1 MARKKPVAGNN
12 NKRPHNRPR
21 KQAVS
26 LNTDLVVL
34 AIDAAFEVITQA
46 GFNYRQQNVY
56 PYLQQK
62 GFSIKRSQESLAR
75 RVYVAPEAVKPH
87 VIYMTGVGHG
97 GYDSYTGDFYDTI
110 FSVGNYSPEECFA
123 GDEVN
128 DFSVTLFRAVVAD
141 NENRVIE
148 I

>member
-12 NKRPHNRPR
+12 NKRPHKRSR

-26 LNTDLVVL
+26 LETDLIVL

-56 PYLQQK
+56 PYLEQK

-75 RVYVAPEAVKPH
+75 RVYVAPEARKPH
-87 VIYMTGVGHG
+87 VIYMTGVRSWRLRLLYGRFLRL
-97 GYDSYTGDFYDTI
+97 D
-110 FSVGNYSPEECFA
+110 
-123 GDEVN
+123 
-128 DFSVTLFRAVVAD
+128 L
-141 NENRVIE
+141 
-148 I
+148 